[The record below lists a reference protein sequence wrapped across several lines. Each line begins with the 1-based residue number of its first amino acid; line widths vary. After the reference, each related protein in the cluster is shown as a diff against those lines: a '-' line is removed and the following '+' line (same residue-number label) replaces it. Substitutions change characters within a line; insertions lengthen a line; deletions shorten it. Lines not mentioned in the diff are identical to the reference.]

1 MSSPADSLIAAPPGN
16 RRGRP
21 LYDPSTGECFDVL
34 PDSTADECTR
44 TVRRAATAQLA
55 WNTAGPRHRSERLH
69 RLADLVQ
76 ERRQEFIELE
86 RRGAGKPV
94 GRVGGEVDFAVR
106 AFRWFAHAALHPAGE
121 VHPSAPRLRA
131 YTDRVPLG
139 VCAAICPAN
148 YPLLMAAWKAAAAL
162 AYGNAVVVKPAPETP
177 LSVRLLV
184 KTAEEVLPPHVLG
197 AVYGGSEVGQLL
209 CELPGIAAVSFTG
222 STAAGRDVARRCA
235 AGVKRVSLELGG
247 KNPLV
252 VFPDADLDAA
262 AEAAVEAFTGNS
274 GQMCVA
280 ASRLVVHESV
290 HTDFVREIAAR
301 AGSRTLGPT
310 DDPGTQLG
318 PLITRQAVDRIA
330 AAVDEAVAQG
340 ASALLPPGRSE
351 LRPSLPDACGQGF
364 YVHPVVL
371 DQVATTGRAW
381 RQELFGPVLAVRT
394 FRTEDEALSLA
405 HDTDYGLSASVWTAD
420 SGRTERLARQLRAGL
435 LWFNTWGDTDE
446 TISVG
451 GMGHSGYGRELG
463 VHAADQYTHTRAV
476 WIAHAGQPHLPEAGR

>member
-1 MSSPADSLIAAPPGN
+1 MSSPSASLIAPHTGDS
-16 RRGRP
+16 RGRP
-21 LYDPSTGECFDVL
+21 LYDPSTGECFDAL
-34 PDSTADECTR
+34 PDSTPDECAR
-44 TVRRAATAQLA
+44 TVRRAADAGGP
-55 WNTAGPRHRSERLH
+55 WNESGPRHRSERLH
-69 RLADLVQ
+69 RLADLVH
-76 ERRQEFIELE
+76 ERRDAFIELE

-121 VHPSAPRLRA
+121 VHPAGPGLRA

-162 AYGNAVVVKPAPETP
+162 AYGNTVVVKPAPETP

-184 KTAEEVLPPHVLG
+184 ETAREVLPPHVLG
-197 AVYGGSEVGQLL
+197 AVYGGSEVGRLL
-209 CELPGIAAVSFTG
+209 CELPDIAAVSFTG
-222 STAAGRDVARRCA
+222 STAAGSDVARRCA

-262 AEAAVEAFTGNS
+262 AAAAVEAFTGNS

-280 ASRLVVHESV
+280 ASRLIVHESV
-290 HTDFVREIAAR
+290 HSDFVRELAAR
-301 AGSRTLGPT
+301 AGSRALGPT

-318 PLITRQAVDRIA
+318 PLITARAVDRVTE
-330 AAVDEAVAQG
+330 AVDEAVAQG
-340 ASALLPPGRSE
+340 ASALLPPGRST
-351 LRPSLPDACGQGF
+351 LRPHLPGACGQGF
-364 YVHPVVL
+364 YVNPVVL
-371 DQVATTGRAW
+371 DQVTTTGRAW
-381 RQELFGPVLAVRT
+381 RQELFGPVLAVRS

-405 HDTDYGLSASVWTAD
+405 HDTAYGLSASVWTAD
-420 SGRTERLARQLRAGL
+420 SGRTERLAGRLRAGL

-451 GMGHSGYGRELG
+451 GIGHSGYGRELG

-476 WIAHAGQPHLPEAGR
+476 WIAHAEQPDGPEALR